1 MIWLNWLQTPTTQ
14 VRSKSADGTVII
26 ESEEEVSD
34 AEDEAQGCVLTSHV
48 VNSIIFMMGHH
59 QNGVTFTP
67 SMPISSCQILH
78 ILLILSRSSNS
89 SFGASEAVPGHT
101 SFRNSIER
109 LEPDVPRGPAPHA
122 LQVYLFGI
130 EEGVLRGVMT
140 PLGLAGQVWPTDR
153 LQDAHAV
160 LALRTKLTAV
170 RLLCHTCPARF
181 VCCLIKCM
189 ISF

>member
-1 MIWLNWLQTPTTQ
+1 M
-14 VRSKSADGTVII
+14 
-26 ESEEEVSD
+26 
-34 AEDEAQGCVLTSHV
+34 
-48 VNSIIFMMGHH
+48 
-59 QNGVTFTP
+59 
-67 SMPISSCQILH
+67 
-78 ILLILSRSSNS
+78 
-89 SFGASEAVPGHT
+89 PGHT

-109 LEPDVPRGPAPHA
+109 LEPDTPRGPPPHA

-130 EEGVLRGVMT
+130 DEGVLRGVMT

-170 RLLCHTCPARF
+170 RALTHTCPAHF
-181 VCCLIKCM
+181 VRCLISCM